1 MSDYS
6 ESRSFSV
13 TRKAQKEH
21 LPNES
26 TSVKSI
32 THVRTQRLKKVSS
45 GILIRDDSFQLVF
58 SLLQISAMLLH
69 CLHNQKILIKHTIIC
84 VPQKTS
90 EV

>member
-32 THVRTQRLKKVSS
+32 THVKTQRLKKVSS
-45 GILIRDDSFQLVF
+45 GILIRDDSFRLEFFLFCKSPQCYHTVF
-58 SLLQISAMLLH
+58 TT
-69 CLHNQKILIKHTIIC
+69 KKF
-84 VPQKTS
+84 
-90 EV
+90 